1 MTVPLFT
8 VRSFNG
14 YPTSGFNTCFHST
27 DIALQFT
34 LTAST
39 AKTITIPGNTNTVMA
54 MYITYTPNSEVWFQP
69 NVLTTLVLPTGTVT
83 ATSAVMNPRARQVFA
98 GQQIQFMTAAS
109 SISISLEFFMIQ
121 GGS

>member
-54 MYITYTPNSEVWFQP
+54 NSGYRLQ
-69 NVLTTLVLPTGTVT
+69 LTGSRQTSTFPPTRNTARDICAKSWAVRTV
-83 ATSAVMNPRARQVFA
+83 V
-98 GQQIQFMTAAS
+98 
-109 SISISLEFFMIQ
+109 
-121 GGS
+121 